1 MLFNKMNNLKY
12 CNLWNL
18 VIVATRLYS
27 TIYVVVFLWSDRTV
41 EKKMWLL
48 NKEYCIWENENKTV
62 YPHLREWK
70 AIEKVDI

>member
-1 MLFNKMNNLKY
+1 MLFNKMNNLKH

-41 EKKMWLL
+41 EKKIRNLVYEKMRI
-48 NKEYCIWENENKTV
+48 KPSIHISENEKQ
-62 YPHLREWK
+62 
-70 AIEKVDI
+70 